1 MSATKPERLSATH
14 DSSRQPL
21 RVFDSYPRT
30 AAVAAAVGLSFTAV
44 FYALS
49 ETSPSTATVFRTLYA
64 LPIVWWLARREDAVL
79 GPRHWRVRVWPFL
92 AGIFFGVDLLL
103 FHQSILLMGAGLAS
117 VMSNLQVVIVLL
129 AAWVIWNERPSVT
142 QAVGVLIALVGIV
155 LISGVVGGGAYGS
168 DPALGSVL
176 GILVAITYAAYL
188 LLMRKGSDR
197 RRAAGPILDATVATL
212 LTGLFVGLAMGDFE
226 PIPSLP
232 GHVWLL
238 LLALSAQVAGG
249 LMLAVALPRLP
260 ATTTSLILLVQPVLA
275 VIFAMAILS
284 EAPSATQ
291 LLGVGLVI
299 GGVLLGSATRR
310 RRPDHGAS
318 EPTAT

>member
-1 MSATKPERLSATH
+1 VSGYAACCASHIPSVS
-14 DSSRQPL
+14 DSPRQPL
-21 RVFDSYPRT
+21 HLFDSYPRS
-30 AAVAAAVGLSFTAV
+30 AAVAAAVGLSFTAI

-49 ETSPSTATVFRTLYA
+49 ETSPSTATVFRALYA
-64 LPIVWWLARREDAVL
+64 LPIVWWLARREDAIF
-79 GPRHWRVRVWPFL
+79 GTRPWRVRVWPFV

-129 AAWVIWNERPSVT
+129 AAWVIWNERPSAT
-142 QAVGVLIALVGIV
+142 QAIGIPIALVGIV
-155 LISGVVGGGAYGS
+155 LISGVVGGDAYGS
-168 DPALGSVL
+168 DPALGSAL
-176 GILVAITYAAYL
+176 GVLVAITYAGYL
-188 LLMRKGSDR
+188 LLMRKGRDR
-197 RRAAGPILDATVATL
+197 QRAAGPILDATIATL
-212 LTGLFVGLAMGDFE
+212 LTGLIVGLVLGDFD

-249 LMLAVALPRLP
+249 LMLAIALPRLP
-260 ATTTSLILLVQPVLA
+260 AATTSLILLVQPVLA

-284 EAPSATQ
+284 EAPSSTQ

-310 RRPDHGAS
+310 
-318 EPTAT
+318 